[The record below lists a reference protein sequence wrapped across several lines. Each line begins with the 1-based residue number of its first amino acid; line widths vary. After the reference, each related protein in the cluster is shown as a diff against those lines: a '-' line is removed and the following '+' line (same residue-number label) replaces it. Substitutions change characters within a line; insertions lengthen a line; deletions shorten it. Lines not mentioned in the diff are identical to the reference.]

1 MAAAWTESHLALH
14 AKSNHM
20 PCCVLVQFIAFV
32 TGQCMFHALCRRQ
45 EIVFIGAGMSEE
57 DISKQL
63 DTALLQPAEMSKYV
77 ENYKH
82 MPDPPHP
89 ELTQTPKA

>member
-1 MAAAWTESHLALH
+1 MLSQITRRVVHLSSWLLLLRV
-14 AKSNHM
+14 N
-20 PCCVLVQFIAFV
+20 V
-32 TGQCMFHALCRRQ
+32 GFHVPCRRQ

-89 ELTQTPKA
+89 ELSQTPKA

>member
-1 MAAAWTESHLALH
+1 ML
-14 AKSNHM
+14 NR
-20 PCCVLVQFIAFV
+20 I
-32 TGQCMFHALCRRQ
+32 TGHVVSLSSWLRLSWVNVGCHALCRRQ

-63 DTALLQPAEMSKYV
+63 DTALLQPAEMSKYI

-89 ELTQTPKA
+89 ELTQTPEA

>member
-1 MAAAWTESHLALH
+1 
-14 AKSNHM
+14 
-20 PCCVLVQFIAFV
+20 
-32 TGQCMFHALCRRQ
+32 
-45 EIVFIGAGMSEE
+45 MSEE

-63 DTALLQPAEMSKYV
+63 DTALLKPAEMSKYI

>member
-1 MAAAWTESHLALH
+1 MLSQITCHVVFLSSSLRL
-14 AKSNHM
+14 SRVN
-20 PCCVLVQFIAFV
+20 VGFY
-32 TGQCMFHALCRRQ
+32 ALCRRQ

-89 ELTQTPKA
+89 ELSQTTKA